1 MVAGKLVFVVT
12 LLSALG
18 CGIIGGVFFA
28 FSTFVMK
35 ALNALPPPQG
45 IAAMKSINVVVLNPL
60 FLGVFFGTAVGCVV
74 LVTCSVLMW
83 SKPGAALVLAGG
95 ILYLVGTFLVTMI
108 CNVPRND
115 ALANLDPSGLESAQ
129 FWADYVRVWTAWNHV
144 RTISA
149 IAASVLMMLALWLS
163 VVRHSI

>member
-1 MVAGKLVFVVT
+1 MATRLLFIVT
-12 LLSALG
+12 LVSALG
-18 CGIIGGVFFA
+18 SGLIGGVFFA

-35 ALNALPPPQG
+35 ALNALPPSHG

-60 FLGVFFGTAVGCVV
+60 FLAVFLITAVGCVA
-74 LVTCSVLMW
+74 LIISSLLGW
-83 SKPGAALVLAGG
+83 EKPGAALALGGG

-115 ALANLDPSGLESAQ
+115 ALASLDPLSAEAAQ
-129 FWADYVRVWTAWNHV
+129 SWADYVRVWTAWNHV

-149 IAASVLMMLALWLS
+149 IVASVLMILALWLS
-163 VVRHSI
+163 ALRHSS